1 MTDDAVGLRAAVL
14 GAGLGEWA
22 VVGADGRP
30 RVDVVTP
37 LWHDDDVWLALPYSR
52 RDLAL
57 ASAAAGRASLAL
69 TDARHAAP
77 GTSGALV
84 QGSVELVEDPAG
96 ARFELGLLEQQLRK
110 HAPSRALADSVILRR
125 EHWWFVPRLLLHLH
139 VESVSALPARP
150 DPRAAAVLV
159 VVPDGAG
166 ARLAPDVSVVELPE
180 QVGLPLPVTAPD
192 GDAVLVSHD
201 ASDDLERA
209 VELRVPGHCSSGR
222 FVPDAA
228 PTGTPTTPAG
238 LPVLPPLPGPPSLLT
253 RWSRQRALRKACEA
267 GLREAGHH

>member
-1 MTDDAVGLRAAVL
+1 MTDSTAGLRAAVL

-22 VVGADGRP
+22 VVGTDGRP

-37 LWHDDDVWLALPYSR
+37 LWHEGDVWLALPYAQ

-57 ASAAAGRASLAL
+57 ASVAAGRASLAL
-69 TDARHAAP
+69 SDARHAAP

-84 QGSVELVEDPAG
+84 QGFVELVEDPAG
-96 ARFELGLLEQQLRK
+96 ARFEFDLLEQQLRK

-125 EHWWFVPRLLLHLH
+125 EHWWYVPRLLLRLH
-139 VESVSALPARP
+139 VESSTALPARP
-150 DPRAAAVLV
+150 DPRSAAVLV

-166 ARLAPDVSVVELPE
+166 PRTAPDVSVVDLPTASSS
-180 QVGLPLPVTAPD
+180 PLPVPAPD
-192 GDAVLVSHD
+192 GDALLFSHD
-201 ASDDLERA
+201 ASDDLECSI
-209 VELRVPGHCSSGR
+209 ELRVPGHCASGR
-222 FVPDAA
+222 FVPTEA
-228 PTGTPTTPAG
+228 PA
-238 LPVLPPLPGPPSLLT
+238 LPVLPPLPGPPSLLA